1 MTAKYDVRTSSDGQ
15 HYFNLKAADGKVTL
29 TSERYTTKANALN
42 GIRSVQQNATVP
54 ARFDR
59 RTSIA
64 GDPYFVLRARNGGP
78 IGRSEMYT
86 SKSGRDNGIRS
97 DATNAPVARLDDLID

>member
-15 HYFNLKAADGKVTL
+15 HYFNLKAANGKVTL

-59 RTSIA
+59 
-64 GDPYFVLRARNGGP
+64 RNGGP